1 MIRYRPPTWRIASV
15 NCRLSKQNDPSGE
28 HILMLRKRDAV
39 ALNILALNIL
49 DGIAI
54 IISAIIVKINPHQ
67 STSLNPGIN
76 LLT

>member
-1 MIRYRPPTWRIASV
+1 MWRIACV
-15 NCRLSKQNDPSGE
+15 NCRPSEQNDANGE
-28 HILMLRKRDAV
+28 RILTLRKRDAV

-54 IISAIIVKINPHQ
+54 IISAIIVKINARQ

-76 LLT
+76 PLT

>member
-28 HILMLRKRDAV
+28 HILTLRKRDAV
-39 ALNILALNIL
+39 ALNIL
-49 DGIAI
+49 DGIARCY
-54 IISAIIVKINPHQ
+54 SEIIVKINPHQ
-67 STSLNPGIN
+67 SALLNPGIN